1 VDALTDVLAVAAVE
15 GSVAASL
22 IAGGTWGL
30 RLDAVPGAAFHAIA
44 AGTAVLLVDGHPPL
58 TLSPGDVVLL
68 PGGIPHTLAASTDAP
83 ARPFDHVRAE
93 TSMGAGGELRIGEG
107 QASTRIL
114 CASYR
119 HDPAAAL
126 ATFSLLP
133 PVLHVPALDAPPA
146 LRSCLQ
152 LLADEL
158 GHPGPG
164 SRTVLDHVV
173 NVLLIQLLRTWILN
187 GDGTQRPP
195 SWLRGLSEPIT
206 RAALTELHQNPRRPW
221 TVDVLARRVG
231 VSRSTL
237 NRRFRT
243 EIGRSPTDYL
253 TTWRMELAAFRLRS
267 ADEPVAAVAHS
278 VGYTSEYAFNRA
290 FARSHG
296 LPPGRYRTAARSA
309 GTTDSTGNGAPVADR
324 RRSS

>member
-1 VDALTDVLAVAAVE
+1 MDALTDVLAVTAVE

-22 IAGGTWGL
+22 VAGGTWGL
-30 RLDAVPGAAFHAIA
+30 RLAAVPGAAFHAIA
-44 AGTAVLLVDGHPPL
+44 AGSAVLLVDGHPPL
-58 TLSPGDVVLL
+58 SLSPGDVVLL
-68 PGGIPHTLAASTDAP
+68 PSGIPHTLAASPNAP
-83 ARPFDHVRAE
+83 VRPFDHVRAE
-93 TSMGAGGELRIGEG
+93 AATGAGDELRIGEG
-107 QASTRIL
+107 QATTRIL

-119 HDPAAAL
+119 HDPTAAL

-133 PVLHVPALDAPPA
+133 PVLYVPALSGPPA
-146 LRSCLQ
+146 LRSSLQ

-158 GHPGPG
+158 GQPGPG

-173 NVLLIQLLRTWILN
+173 NVLLIQLLRTWILG

-195 SWLRGLSEPIT
+195 SWLRGLSDPVT
-206 RAALTELHQNPRRPW
+206 RAALAELHRDPRYPW

-237 NRRFRT
+237 NRRFHT

-253 TTWRMELAAFRLRS
+253 TTWRLELAAFRLRS
-267 ADEPVAAVAHS
+267 ADEPVATVAHS

-290 FARSHG
+290 FARCHG
-296 LPPGRYRTAARSA
+296 LPPGRYRMTARS
-309 GTTDSTGNGAPVADR
+309 GE
-324 RRSS
+324 

>member
-1 VDALTDVLAVAAVE
+1 MDALTDVLAVAAVE

-22 IAGGTWGL
+22 IAGGAWGL

-44 AGTAVLLVDGHPPL
+44 AGTAVLLVDGHPSL

-68 PGGIPHTLAASTDAP
+68 PDGIPHTLAASTDAP
-83 ARPFDHVRAE
+83 VRPFDHVQAE
-93 TSMGAGGELRIGEG
+93 ASVGAGGELRIGEG
-107 QASTRIL
+107 QATTRIL

-133 PVLHVPALDAPPA
+133 PVLHVPALSAPPA
-146 LRSCLQ
+146 LRSSLQ

-158 GHPGPG
+158 GQPGPG
-164 SRTVLDHVV
+164 TRTVLDHVV
-173 NVLLIQLLRTWILN
+173 NVLLIQLLRTWILS
-187 GDGTQRPP
+187 GETTQRPP
-195 SWLRGLSEPIT
+195 SWLRGLSDPIT
-206 RAALTELHQNPRRPW
+206 RTALAELHRDPRYPW

-237 NRRFRT
+237 NRRFHS
-243 EIGRSPTDYL
+243 EVGRSPTDYL
-253 TTWRMELAAFRLRS
+253 TTWRLELAAFRLRS
-267 ADEPVAAVAHS
+267 ADEPVATVAHS

-290 FARSHG
+290 FARCHG
-296 LPPGRYRTAARSA
+296 LPPGRYRMTARS
-309 GTTDSTGNGAPVADR
+309 GG
-324 RRSS
+324 